1 MCRLIE
7 SLFNHQKESRNYQ
20 GHLEFR
26 IRCDSITIQSLRAY
40 CVQLEKVASGL
51 QSTRSQ
57 HEASAQYTSN
67 LCQAMARDLDL
78 EKGKVRE
85 LESLLN
91 EVTPMVESLLRRLSD
106 DRSSDDRKRIE
117 ELQKENQSQ
126 QSLILLLQS
135 VVAEREEKVRD
146 LRAVLEGA
154 KVWYDHTEEYAQD
167 EDEASVE
174 IITD

>member
-1 MCRLIE
+1 M
-7 SLFNHQKESRNYQ
+7 
-20 GHLEFR
+20 
-26 IRCDSITIQSLRAY
+26 
-40 CVQLEKVASGL
+40 
-51 QSTRSQ
+51 
-57 HEASAQYTSN
+57 SANPSDISHSK
-67 LCQAMARDLDL
+67 AMARDLDL

-126 QSLILLLQS
+126 QSLILLLQL